1 MHPSL
6 PKKFA
11 DRSAVVGVIGLGY
24 VGLPLVLA
32 YAEKGYAVMGFD
44 VDDGKVD
51 AINAGRSYIQHIPSA
66 RIEHQLSHGRL
77 RATSDFSQVAEV
89 DAILICVP
97 TPLGAHHEPDLR
109 YVVGTIRAIAMHLRP
124 GQIVSLESTT
134 YPGTTEEELRPR
146 IEKRGLQ
153 IGTDI
158 HLVYSP
164 EREDPG
170 NPQYAGVNIPKVIGG
185 STQACLEAGLLLYGA
200 AFKETVPVSSTQ
212 VAEFTKL
219 LENIYRAVNIGLVNE
234 LKIAAERMGIDIWE
248 VISAASTKPFGF
260 KAFHPGPGL
269 GGHCIPIDPFYLTW
283 KAREFGFHTRFIELA
298 GEINVNMPRYVV
310 EKVIET
316 LNARGRPVRGSRILI
331 LGMAYKENVDDL
343 RESPTFALMDLLAGM
358 GAHLDYHDPH
368 IPEVGPTR
376 EHRNWQGK
384 RSVPLQRETV
394 SSYDLVLISTAH
406 HAVNYASVLEW
417 AEVVVDTRN
426 AIARLAGATHHP
438 KVVKA

>member
-1 MHPSL
+1 MHIELS
-6 PKKFA
+6 PKFT
-11 DRSAVVGVIGLGY
+11 DHSAVIGVIGLGY

-32 YAEKGYAVMGFD
+32 YAEKGYSVIGFD
-44 VDDGKVD
+44 VDEKKVD
-51 AINAGRSYIQHIPSA
+51 AINAGLSYIQHIAAERIGAQTSA
-66 RIEHQLSHGRL
+66 GRFD
-77 RATSDFSQVAEV
+77 ATTDFARVEEV

-109 YVVGTIRAIAMHLRP
+109 FVVGTIRAIAMHLRP
-124 GQIVSLESTT
+124 GQVVSLESTT

-146 IEKRGLQ
+146 IEKRGLK

-170 NPQYAGVNIPKVIGG
+170 NPQFAGVNIPKVVGG
-185 STQACLEAGLLLYGA
+185 STPACLEAGLLLYGA

-234 LKIAAERMGIDIWE
+234 LKVAAERMGIDIWE
-248 VISAASTKPFGF
+248 VIAAASTKPFGF

-283 KAREFGFHTRFIELA
+283 KAREYGVHTQFIELA
-298 GEINVNMPRYVV
+298 GQINCNMPRYVV
-310 EKVIET
+310 EKVTET
-316 LNARGRPVRGSRILI
+316 LNARSKPVRGSRILV
-331 LGMAYKENVDDL
+331 LGMAYKEDVDDL
-343 RESPTFALMDLLAGM
+343 RESPTFALMDLLAAL
-358 GAHLDYHDPH
+358 GAEMDYHDPH

-376 EHRNWQGK
+376 EHQNWQGK
-384 RSVPLQRETV
+384 KSIPLSEATV
-394 SSYDLVLISTAH
+394 SGYDVILISTAH
-406 HAVNYASVLEW
+406 RAIDYAAVLGW
-417 AEVVVDTRN
+417 AQVVVDTRN
-426 AIARLAGATHHP
+426 AIERLAGVKNHP